1 MSPKLVITIDTEEDL
16 WAEYR
21 REGNPVE
28 NIGALPAFHAIA
40 ARYGAVPTYLV
51 NWAVVDGA
59 ASSRTLRT
67 LVERGDCEIGMHCH
81 PWNTPPFEEPLD
93 PYHSMLCSLPPAL
106 VARKLENLH
115 ARIVEQVGVVP
126 VTFRAGRWGFSEN
139 VGRSLQKLGYAVDT
153 SVSSG
158 VDWRADHGPDYS
170 NAPITS
176 YRFDPSDYL
185 TPAPSGPLL
194 EVPPTIGF
202 WQGHRASRLRIRR
215 ALVAS
220 PAARRLRLLG
230 VLDRARLLNFG
241 WLSPEPSD
249 AASMIRIARRALR
262 NGVRTLNLC
271 FHSSSL
277 LPGLSPFVRTSAD
290 LADFLQRMEIF
301 LRFAAES
308 GIAFSR
314 LSDATEC

>member
-1 MSPKLVITIDTEEDL
+1 MSPKLVITVDTEEDL

-28 NIGALPAFHAIA
+28 NIGALPMFQELAD
-40 ARYGAVPTYLV
+40 RYGAIPTYLV
-51 NWAVVDGA
+51 NWAVADAA
-59 ASSRTLRT
+59 ASSRTLRG
-67 LVERGDCEIGMHCH
+67 LVESGDCEIGMHCH

-93 PYHSMLCSLPPAL
+93 RYHSMLCSLPAAL

-115 ARIVEQVGVVP
+115 TRIVERVGVVP
-126 VTFRAGRWGFSEN
+126 VTFRAGRWGFSES
-139 VGRSLQKLGYAVDT
+139 VGRSLQKLGYTIDT
-153 SVSSG
+153 SISPG
-158 VDWRADHGPDYS
+158 VDWTKDHGPDYS
-170 NAPITS
+170 KAPITP

-185 TPAPSGPLL
+185 TPAPFGPLL

-202 WQGHRASRLRIRR
+202 WQGHHAARLRIRK
-215 ALVAS
+215 ALLGS
-220 PAARRLRLLG
+220 RAARGLRLPGL
-230 VLDRARLLNFG
+230 LDRTRLLNFG

-262 NGVRTLNLC
+262 NGTRTLNLC
-271 FHSSSL
+271 FHSTSL
-277 LPGLSPFVRTSAD
+277 VPGLTPFVRTRAD
-290 LADFLQRMEIF
+290 RADFLQRIEVF

-308 GIAFSR
+308 GIVFSR

>member
-21 REGNPVE
+21 RENNPVE
-28 NIGALPAFHAIA
+28 NIAALPTFHALA
-40 ARYGAVPTYLV
+40 ARYGALPTYLV

-67 LVERGDCEIGMHCH
+67 LVERGDCEIGTHCH

-93 PYHSMLCSLPPAL
+93 PYHSMLCSLPAPL

-115 ARIVEQVGVVP
+115 ARIAEQLGVVP
-126 VTFRAGRWGFSEN
+126 VTFRAGRWGFSES
-139 VGRSLQKLGYAVDT
+139 VGRSLQALGYTIDT
-153 SVSSG
+153 SVSPG
-158 VDWRADHGPDYS
+158 VDWRPQHGPDYS
-170 NAPITS
+170 DAPITS
-176 YRFDPSDYL
+176 YRFDPSDFL
-185 TPAPSGPLL
+185 TPAPAGPLL

-202 WQGHRASRLRIRR
+202 WQGHHAARLRLRK

-220 PAARRLRLLG
+220 SAARRLRLLG
-230 VLDRARLLNFG
+230 VLDRARLVNFG
-241 WLSPEPSD
+241 WLSPELSD

-271 FHSSSL
+271 FHSNSL

-290 LADFLQRMEIF
+290 LADFLHRIDVF

-314 LSDATEC
+314 LRDATEC

>member
-1 MSPKLVITIDTEEDL
+1 MSPKLVITVDTEEDL

-28 NIGALPAFHAIA
+28 NIGALPMFQELAG
-40 ARYGAVPTYLV
+40 RYGAIPTYLV
-51 NWAVVDGA
+51 NWAVTDGA
-59 ASSRTLRT
+59 ASSRTLRS

-93 PYHSMLCSLPPAL
+93 PYHSMLCSLPAAL

-115 ARIVEQVGVVP
+115 ARIVERVGVVP
-126 VTFRAGRWGFSEN
+126 VTFRAGRWGFSES
-139 VGRSLQKLGYAVDT
+139 VGRSLQKLGYAIDT
-153 SVSSG
+153 SVSPG
-158 VDWRADHGPDYS
+158 VDWTEDHGPDYT
-170 NAPITS
+170 NAPLAS

-194 EVPPTIGF
+194 EVPATIGF
-202 WQGHRASRLRIRR
+202 WQGHHALRLRIRK
-215 ALVAS
+215 ALLAS
-220 PAARRLRLLG
+220 PAARGLRLPG
-230 VLDRARLLNFG
+230 ILDRARLLNFG

-262 NGVRTLNLC
+262 NGARTLNLC
-271 FHSSSL
+271 FHSTSL
-277 LPGLSPFVRTSAD
+277 VPGLSPFVRTSAD
-290 LADFLQRMEIF
+290 LADFLQRIEVF

-308 GIAFSR
+308 GIVFSR